1 MEGAA
6 LRVARSESKP
16 KARGGARS
24 ALLPQNKINEL
35 VLLKRFEARPA
46 QRELHGSRKHKHT
59 ALQRL
64 LYNSRNAGAVE
75 MKLPSL
81 SKCQSF
87 QSRTNWTRPRIFMQ
101 ISSAPPPPRPGSGRS
116 SGAGS
121 ARSGVT
127 EKWVTDGGG
136 EGGWGG
142 GGGKEKR
149 RRAKSLLCRYSQ
161 GRSQS
166 TQSAHGS
173 ALGLIVLD
181 TPITHSISLQ
191 DLWSARQ
198 APPQIRKYP
207 VPPLPYFLC
216 GFPSLSLRCSAALA
230 RQCPSRRHGA
240 GTDPQRMCKASASPV
255 PSAIAPPTRSAT
267 RRQQSFISEHVGS
280 KQGPRTAFPKAPPVI
295 SGDASLLKVF

>member
-1 MEGAA
+1 MSKLSEPHELDAA
-6 LRVARSESKP
+6 PYLYADFLRSPPSPAGFGP
-16 KARGGARS
+16 KQRRGVSTQRCHGEMGYRRGRGGG
-24 ALLPQNKINEL
+24 L
-35 VLLKRFEARPA
+35 
-46 QRELHGSRKHKHT
+46 G
-59 ALQRL
+59 
-64 LYNSRNAGAVE
+64 
-75 MKLPSL
+75 
-81 SKCQSF
+81 
-87 QSRTNWTRPRIFMQ
+87 
-101 ISSAPPPPRPGSGRS
+101 
-116 SGAGS
+116 
-121 ARSGVT
+121 
-127 EKWVTDGGG
+127 
-136 EGGWGG
+136 GG

-181 TPITHSISLQ
+181 TPITHSIWLQ
-191 DLWSARQ
+191 DLRSARQ

-230 RQCPSRRHGA
+230 RQSPSRRHGA

-267 RRQQSFISEHVGS
+267 RRQQSFISENVGS

-295 SGDASLLKVF
+295 SGDALLLKVF